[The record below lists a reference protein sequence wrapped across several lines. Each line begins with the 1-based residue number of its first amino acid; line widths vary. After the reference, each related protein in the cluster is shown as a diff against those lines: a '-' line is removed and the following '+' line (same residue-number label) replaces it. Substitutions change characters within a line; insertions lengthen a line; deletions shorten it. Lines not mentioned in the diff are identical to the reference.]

1 MRVIVVGAGAV
12 GTAVARNLSRNRS
25 EVSLIEANEERA
37 RHASNRLDCMVI
49 HNEGNS
55 LAALEEAGLAKADA
69 LVCVTGA
76 DEINIITC
84 GIAASRRA
92 DLLKIA
98 RVRNDDYARLVWKGE
113 VSFPGV
119 DYLVHPHIEAS
130 RSALAAIDHNAA
142 GNVLSFA
149 NTEYELGSVEIVSGS
164 AFDGL
169 NLKNYR
175 GIVPGET
182 LVTLLERDGECI
194 LPSGATVLSAG
205 DRVHIL
211 AHGDEMDALFEM
223 GGRKEGNIRK
233 VGVAGGGQIGSLIVE
248 GLLFRDKG
256 VGLVKKPSFFSFFK
270 GLILKSNREIVIIDQ
285 DYAICKELS
294 ARFPE
299 TIVLNEDISD
309 ESFIREERINGLD
322 LIVTATGNQEL
333 NIITALY
340 LKSVGVKRAIAM
352 VSSDGYAA
360 IARRLGVDVVIP
372 IKPVIVDSI
381 LSRLLGGGAR
391 ALHRFGDGSIA
402 LYEIEIP
409 PDAPVIERPITDFRL
424 PQGSLIMLADR
435 DGHSFIPRGDYVFKA
450 GDRNI
455 IITKR
460 GSESEIERFFGI
472 TLFTES

>member
-1 MRVIVVGAGAV
+1 MIVVGAGVV
-12 GTAVARNLSRNRS
+12 GTAVARNLIRNRS
-25 EVSLIEANEERA
+25 EVCLIEANEERA

-55 LAALEEAGLAKADA
+55 LAALEEAGLARADA
-69 LVCVTGA
+69 LVCATGS
-76 DEINIITC
+76 DEINIIVC
-84 GIAASRRA
+84 GIAASRREG
-92 DLLKIA
+92 LLKIA

-113 VSFPGV
+113 AAFPGV
-119 DYLVHPHIEAS
+119 DCLVHPHIEAS

-142 GNVLSFA
+142 GDVLSFA
-149 NTEYELGSVEIVSGS
+149 NTEYELGSIEIVAGS

-169 NLKNYR
+169 NLSNYR
-175 GIVPGET
+175 SVAPGDT
-182 LVTLLERDGECI
+182 LVTLLERAGQCI
-194 LPSGATVLSAG
+194 LPSGATVLEAG

-211 AHGDEMDALFEM
+211 AHDDEMDGLFAL
-223 GGRKEGNIRK
+223 GGRKENAIRK
-233 VGVAGGGQIGSLIVE
+233 VGVVGGGQLGSLIID
-248 GLLFRDKG
+248 GLLLRDQG

-270 GLILKSNREIVIIDQ
+270 GLILKNNREIVIIEQ
-285 DYAICKELS
+285 DYALCKELA

-309 ESFIREERINGLD
+309 ESFIREERLNGLD

-340 LKSVGVKRAIAM
+340 LKSAGVKRAIAM

-381 LSRLLGGGAR
+381 LSRLSGGGAR

-402 LYEIEIP
+402 LFEIEIP
-409 PDAPVIERPITDFRL
+409 PDAPVIGRPITEFRL

-435 DGHSFIPRGDYVFKA
+435 DGQSFIPRGDYVFKA
-450 GDRNI
+450 KDRNI

-460 GSESEIERFFGI
+460 GVEAEVERFFGV
-472 TLFTES
+472 TLFKER